1 MCAMN
6 LQSEERLLARDEWLA
21 VIASRRDRCRRVHPS
36 CINSQPGGPC
46 LLTSVEALQSIS
58 RIDGIDRL
66 SLCITPSKPGAT
78 VWARARNLAARCGF
92 SNSGCGVSVAPTPL
106 QRGHNAKLPGGACNG
121 VSSKNRRSPLLGGTG
136 RLAERQPERRFAAQG
151 GAAAPRRTR
160 PNVCSESCPACRRSG
175 TCRRPRTSG
184 AEGQQIITLLQNDVQ
199 EQGGGGGEAEG
210 RRGTTG
216 HRAAGDSGPAPA
228 VQPAGGRELAHPA
241 GDGGDLGHANQQPG
255 ASNQPPGLPRHR
267 WRWRRSWRRAT
278 MHASHRRPSGASC
291 RSACAMPWRSSPCC
305 ARTILRNLDTDV
317 RLANP
322 VLEDTKCCSEGVRAE
337 HKAVDSR
344 RGRSPG
350 PRLPGGTRQ
359 RDETSGRTRSDLAEA
374 QVRSAG
380 AAYEPGACG
389 RPRWQS
395 TRRLRCPCA
404 QRSCQLEQEG
414 QQRAAEGEVRGCASA
429 SASCRR
435 ETRGS
440 SRRWPSHSPRR
451 MSAPCWK
458 RSWRSRG
465 ARWPSGPG
473 KLWRWPSGWAEHR
486 KPWRPCARRSL
497 TPNWTATMVGRTDGR
512 RAPGGGRAG
521 PAGARPE
528 PARRLSA
535 SW

>member
-1 MCAMN
+1 MQCVN
-6 LQSEERLLARDEWLA
+6 
-21 VIASRRDRCRRVHPS
+21 
-36 CINSQPGGPC
+36 
-46 LLTSVEALQSIS
+46 
-58 RIDGIDRL
+58 
-66 SLCITPSKPGAT
+66 IT
-78 VWARARNLAARCGF
+78 
-92 SNSGCGVSVAPTPL
+92 
-106 QRGHNAKLPGGACNG
+106 
-121 VSSKNRRSPLLGGTG
+121 
-136 RLAERQPERRFAAQG
+136 
-151 GAAAPRRTR
+151 TR
-160 PNVCSESCPACRRSG
+160 E
-175 TCRRPRTSG
+175 TK
-184 AEGQQIITLLQNDVQ
+184 
-199 EQGGGGGEAEG
+199 
-210 RRGTTG
+210 
-216 HRAAGDSGPAPA
+216 
-228 VQPAGGRELAHPA
+228 
-241 GDGGDLGHANQQPG
+241 
-255 ASNQPPGLPRHR
+255 
-267 WRWRRSWRRAT
+267 
-278 MHASHRRPSGASC
+278 
-291 RSACAMPWRSSPCC
+291 
-305 ARTILRNLDTDV
+305 
-317 RLANP
+317 
-322 VLEDTKCCSEGVRAE
+322 LEDTKCCSEGVRAE

-535 SW
+535 SCRRRRRP

>member
-228 VQPAGGRELAHPA
+228 VQPAGE
-241 GDGGDLGHANQQPG
+241 
-255 ASNQPPGLPRHR
+255 ASPSPRSLPSPPLNSSTPLPDMACVRCAS
-267 WRWRRSWRRAT
+267 RWRRPRV
-278 MHASHRRPSGASC
+278 G
-291 RSACAMPWRSSPCC
+291 SP
-305 ARTILRNLDTDV
+305 
-317 RLANP
+317 
-322 VLEDTKCCSEGVRAE
+322 
-337 HKAVDSR
+337 SR
-344 RGRSPG
+344 RWGRPW
-350 PRLPGGTRQ
+350 PCEPT
-359 RDETSGRTRSDLAEA
+359 TRSFKPAPGFAQAQMALAQELAESHNARQSPKAEWCQLQERLCDAVA
-374 QVRSAG
+374 QLALLRKDHPPQPGHRRSAG
-380 AAYEPGACG
+380 EP
-389 RPRWQS
+389 
-395 TRRLRCPCA
+395 
-404 QRSCQLEQEG
+404 
-414 QQRAAEGEVRGCASA
+414 RGK
-429 SASCRR
+429 
-435 ETRGS
+435 
-440 SRRWPSHSPRR
+440 SP
-451 MSAPCWK
+451 
-458 RSWRSRG
+458 
-465 ARWPSGPG
+465 
-473 KLWRWPSGWAEHR
+473 
-486 KPWRPCARRSL
+486 
-497 TPNWTATMVGRTDGR
+497 
-512 RAPGGGRAG
+512 
-521 PAGARPE
+521 
-528 PARRLSA
+528 
-535 SW
+535 